1 MMRNTGLH
9 NIYSQLLTIIF
20 VIAAG
25 AVSAQADTTKTEPL
39 GKKRGG
45 AIAVKPDSTVV
56 IRIDSLIADTTV
68 IAQTPDSAGT
78 TRKPFFITRF
88 FKKDYPN
95 PKKALYM
102 SLILPGSGQAYN
114 RKWWKIPIVYG
125 TLGGL
130 TWLEINNVNAFK
142 TLKYNYKALVD
153 DDPLTIVDEQFAGR
167 DAQTMKSA
175 RDIARKNL
183 EQSSLLLGL
192 GYLLSVSDAFV
203 DAHLATFDVSEDLSL
218 KICPKSIP
226 TPAFGPAFGVGLA
239 ISYKR

>member
-1 MMRNTGLH
+1 MRNKGLQ
-9 NIYSQLLTIIF
+9 IVYSQLLTVIF

-25 AVSAQADTTKTEPL
+25 TLSAQADTTKTQPL

-45 AIAVKPDSTVV
+45 AIVVKPDSTIV
-56 IRIDSLIADTTV
+56 IRTDSLIADSAS
-68 IAQTPDSAGT
+68 IAQITDSTAT

-88 FKKDYPN
+88 LKKDYPN

-125 TLGGL
+125 ALGGL
-130 TWLEINNVNAFK
+130 TWLEINNANAFR

-153 DDPLTIVDEQFAGR
+153 EDPLTVVEPEFQGR
-167 DAQTMKSA
+167 DAQTLKSA
-175 RDIARKNL
+175 RDVARKNL

-226 TPAFGPAFGVGLA
+226 TPAFGPAFGIGLA